1 MEIKKLQELF
11 EKEFTSFKELLQLQD
26 KEIKQ
31 NGETTKAT
39 ADSIVKTGKS
49 IEDLQT
55 EMKAAQDKVEKD
67 SADQAKRL
75 EEIEKKLGR
84 IDYPGPGGEEVKSPG
99 EMFTESDAYKNM
111 VANNQ
116 YTSGPMKVKDLFSF
130 EKKALVTSAITGG
143 NLAQALR
150 VPEIIMPPMRVL
162 RIRDL
167 LSVRGITTNAIE
179 YVEETGFV
187 NAAAPV
193 AEGVAKPESAITFKL
208 LSESVKT
215 IAHWI
220 PVARTVLADVAQMR
234 AYIDTR
240 LIYGLKLTEEA
251 QILYGNGV
259 SPNLAGIMVNANIQ
273 NYSWSSGVVGD
284 TKLDCIRRA
293 MTLARVAEYPV
304 TGIVLNPN
312 DWEDIELLKGSDEH
326 YIWIV
331 VTEGGVPRV
340 FRVPVVD
347 TTAIVSG
354 EALIG
359 AYQLGAMLWD
369 REDSNIRVA
378 EQHEDFFIKNQVLI
392 LAEERLALTTFR
404 PQGFVKINF
413 DSAPIGS

>member
-1 MEIKKLQELF
+1 
-11 EKEFTSFKELLQLQD
+11 
-26 KEIKQ
+26 
-31 NGETTKAT
+31 
-39 ADSIVKTGKS
+39 
-49 IEDLQT
+49 
-55 EMKAAQDKVEKD
+55 
-67 SADQAKRL
+67 
-75 EEIEKKLGR
+75 
-84 IDYPGPGGEEVKSPG
+84 
-99 EMFTESDAYKNM
+99 
-111 VANNQ
+111 
-116 YTSGPMKVKDLFSF
+116 
-130 EKKALVTSAITGG
+130 
-143 NLAQALR
+143 
-150 VPEIIMPPMRVL
+150 
-162 RIRDL
+162 L

-179 YVEETGFV
+179 YVEETGFT
-187 NAAAPV
+187 NEAAPV
-193 AEGVAKPESAITFKL
+193 AEGVAKPESAIAFKL

-273 NYSWSSGVVGD
+273 SYNWSSGVVGD

-413 DSAPIGS
+413 DSAPTGS